1 MAYVI
6 HEAYTRSLRK
16 KRALQAVLVVVGLEG
31 VVAGAAAVV
40 GWVVVES

>member
-1 MAYVI
+1 MAYVM

-16 KRALQAVLVVVGLEG
+16 TRALQPVLVVVGGLEG

-40 GWVVVES
+40 GWGDS